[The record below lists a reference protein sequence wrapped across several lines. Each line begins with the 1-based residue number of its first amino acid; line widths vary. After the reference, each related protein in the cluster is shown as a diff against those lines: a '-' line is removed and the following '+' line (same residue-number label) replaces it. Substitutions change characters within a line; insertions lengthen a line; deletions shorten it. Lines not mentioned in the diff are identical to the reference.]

1 MEGEEGVLLLV
12 VVEVGVLPF
21 LEEAEVEEGPL
32 LLFQGVEVEGEV
44 HPYQEEGVAV
54 EVLHPL
60 QGVVEEE
67 GVHPCQEVVVEVE
80 VPHSLQGVEE
90 EGVDLIQ
97 ELAPACFPAADGC
110 CGKVKLFLITK

>member
-21 LEEAEVEEGPL
+21 LEEAEVDPQL
-32 LLFQGVEVEGEV
+32 LC
-44 HPYQEEGVAV
+44 
-54 EVLHPL
+54 

-97 ELAPACFPAADGC
+97 ELAPACFLAADGC

>member
-21 LEEAEVEEGPL
+21 LEEAEVEEDPQL
-32 LLFQGVEVEGEV
+32 LC
-44 HPYQEEGVAV
+44 
-54 EVLHPL
+54 

-80 VPHSLQGVEE
+80 VPHSLRGWRRR
-90 EGVDLIQ
+90 GW
-97 ELAPACFPAADGC
+97 
-110 CGKVKLFLITK
+110 T

>member
-1 MEGEEGVLLLV
+1 VGAPLLV
-12 VVEVGVLPF
+12 EAVVAALPF

-60 QGVVEEE
+60 QGVV
-67 GVHPCQEVVVEVE
+67 VEVVA
-80 VPHSLQGVEE
+80 
-90 EGVDLIQ
+90 LIQ
-97 ELAPACFPAADGC
+97 ELSLTCFPAAG
-110 CGKVKLFLITK
+110 VY

>member
-1 MEGEEGVLLLV
+1 VGAPLLV
-12 VVEVGVLPF
+12 EAVVAALPF

-60 QGVVEEE
+60 QGVV
-67 GVHPCQEVVVEVE
+67 VEVVA
-80 VPHSLQGVEE
+80 
-90 EGVDLIQ
+90 LIQ
-97 ELAPACFPAADGC
+97 GLSLTCFPAAG
-110 CGKVKLFLITK
+110 VY

>member
-21 LEEAEVEEGPL
+21 LEEAEVEEDPQL
-32 LLFQGVEVEGEV
+32 LC
-44 HPYQEEGVAV
+44 
-54 EVLHPL
+54 

-90 EGVDLIQ
+90 EVVDLIQ